1 MNTARDN
8 LPNYKQIT
16 RHTQKIRPILFL
28 DIDDVVI
35 NSAEAIIEILNS
47 RFNMSL
53 SVSNMTEWDFS
64 NILKDINAHIIRESE
79 IKAQINLTD
88 NDLPLTR
95 EYILDIFETSEF
107 WDVVQFKE
115 GFKELFDNLQ
125 NKYYIIFITQG
136 TKGNLLR
143 KKIWLQDNL
152 DIYFREDKSKN
163 YEYLGIALTEDKNEV
178 IHNELI
184 NILKELQEVQKGEI
198 YNFPFTVIVDDR
210 QANLQNNCDLKILL
224 KNRETA
230 YNRIVESREDL
241 YITSDLISIYE
252 ILDFYSKYDYEQLR
266 EIMPENKIVKFFK
279 NILKGERKDG

>member
-1 MNTARDN
+1 MNTAKDN
-8 LPNYKQIT
+8 LPNHKQIT
-16 RHTQKIRPILFL
+16 RHTQNIRPILFL

-35 NSAEAIIEILNS
+35 NSTEAIIEILNS

-115 GFKELFDNLQ
+115 GFKKLFYDLQ
-125 NKYYIIFITQG
+125 SKYYIIFITQG

-143 KKIWLQDNL
+143 KKTWLQDNL
-152 DIYFREDKSKN
+152 DIYFREDKNKN
-163 YEYLGIALTEDKNEV
+163 YEYLGIELTEDKNEV
-178 IHNELI
+178 IHSELMS
-184 NILKELQEVQKGEI
+184 ILEKIRDVQREDHC
-198 YNFPFTVIVDDR
+198 NFPFTVIVDDKYS
-210 QANLQNNCDLKILL
+210 NLQNSCDLKILL
-224 KNRETA
+224 RNRDTV
-230 YNRIVESREDL
+230 YNRVLESREDI
-241 YITSDLISIYE
+241 YIANDLIHTYE
-252 ILDFYSKYDYEQLR
+252 ILDFYSKYSYEQLN
-266 EIMPENKIVKFFK
+266 ELFPENKIAKFFK
-279 NILKGERKDG
+279 NIIKGERKDG